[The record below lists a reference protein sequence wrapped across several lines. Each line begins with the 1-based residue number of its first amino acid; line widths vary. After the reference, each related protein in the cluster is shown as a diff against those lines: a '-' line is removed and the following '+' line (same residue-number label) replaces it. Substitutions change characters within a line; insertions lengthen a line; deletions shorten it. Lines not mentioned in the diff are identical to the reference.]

1 MSPTSI
7 NREDGRSHTLLAQ
20 ATLGSS
26 RARVTHSNGILLAP
40 STAKVM
46 KDFLPDRFLTRL
58 QT

>member
-26 RARVTHSNGILLAP
+26 RARVTRSNKRSHFAP
-40 STAKVM
+40 RPAH
-46 KDFLPDRFLTRL
+46 PRFEPSSRHPL
-58 QT
+58 Q